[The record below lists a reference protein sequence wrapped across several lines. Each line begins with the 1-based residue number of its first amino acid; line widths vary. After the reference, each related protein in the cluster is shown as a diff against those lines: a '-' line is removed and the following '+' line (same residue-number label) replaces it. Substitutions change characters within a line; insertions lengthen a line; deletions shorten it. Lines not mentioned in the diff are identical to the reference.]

1 MINDHR
7 PEFELESHEIVLDDQ
22 YAPKAPT
29 VTDVVLENEQ
39 KPLSLPAALCDE
51 LLLQE
56 IQSIPEKMGF
66 KIGEVAE
73 ILNVKQYVLRYWESE
88 FDILKPKKAS
98 NNQRYFTK
106 KDVENVFLI
115 RKLLHRDRFSIE
127 GGASGFERFE
137 AIRARRSQE
146 GERNFFS
153 PVSDGVRTKSNGR
166 SAYGYSQD
174 AKAFC
179 LIKKSACGA
188 AW

>member
-127 GGASGFERFE
+127 GARAALKDLKQFVRAEVKKEKEISSLQSQMESVQNQMDGLLMD
-137 AIRARRSQE
+137 IRRMRKL
-146 GERNFFS
+146 F
-153 PVSDGVRTKSNGR
+153 V
-166 SAYGYSQD
+166 
-174 AKAFC
+174 
-179 LIKKSACGA
+179 
-188 AW
+188 